1 MPGVVGLK
9 VDLDHAFAVRSVVLG
24 LIGIG
29 WDCKVYGPH
38 MYPAT
43 EESEG
48 DKPTAKRWR
57 KGIQDGMSP
66 PLSLVKILF
75 SGQVRKPKL
84 INILAVIHLRATWEG
99 ATQHLPSCTEIR
111 DMRDLF
117 GISIL
122 SVLSD
127 M

>member
-1 MPGVVGLK
+1 MPELK

-24 LIGIG
+24 LIGVG

-48 DKPTAKRWR
+48 DKSTAKRWR

-66 PLSLVKILF
+66 PLSLVIILF
-75 SGQVRKPKL
+75 SGQNSLLWSSEKAK
-84 INILAVIHLRATWEG
+84 ADKY
-99 ATQHLPSCTEIR
+99 PSGDT
-111 DMRDLF
+111 
-117 GISIL
+117 S
-122 SVLSD
+122 
-127 M
+127 